1 MIDVRQYKF
10 KINADML
17 KDTEKVLLSLA
28 RSIEP
33 ILVAAARQAGKDE
46 AKAREAAIGGEHAL
60 ILGAWACAE
69 MAEAMRREED
79 GACN

>member
-1 MIDVRQYKF
+1 MIDIRQYKL
-10 KINADML
+10 KINADMM

-33 ILVAAARQAGKDE
+33 VLVTAARQVGKDE
-46 AKAREAAIGGEHAL
+46 TEAREAAIGGEHAL
-60 ILGAWACAE
+60 IVGAWACAE

-79 GACN
+79 EACN